1 MNTVVERTH
10 LDGGRHP
17 PPAWRGWR
25 KIKPGYHKRR
35 VMFATCGRKCFLR
48 PPYRYP
54 ICQSAKTC
62 KINRKGLMAGYIRAR
77 QYHDRIATKK
87 ARNILRRMTRFM
99 CVATRRR
106 NK

>member
-1 MNTVVERTH
+1 MNTDLVI
-10 LDGGRHP
+10 DGGKRHP
-17 PPAWRGWR
+17 PYWRGWH

-54 ICQSAKTC
+54 ICQSAQTC

-77 QYHDRIATKK
+77 QFHDRIATRK
-87 ARNILRRMTRFM
+87 ARNIMRR
-99 CVATRRR
+99 VATRRR
-106 NK
+106 NR